1 MKYEGLRV
9 GVIVRN
15 STTAQIGNWRSIE
28 QEGAAELRI
37 TAGGGIPVLYDE
49 QGTSGR
55 SLLKRPVARQLLED
69 LSAKRLDAIYATDIS
84 RLTRDEYGADA
95 GTIARFLADNKA
107 LLITEKQDFRLW
119 QNDELRTFR
128 ILAAISGG
136 EIGDISSRMQ
146 AGVLSR
152 ARHEV
157 FLRAV
162 PIGYATEVIEVP
174 IRGRNATRL
183 SRKPI
188 KDPAMALMMERF
200 IECLRKHVSTGD
212 LVKEMNKL
220 GLGPVTQKNRH
231 DGEVHAWETRHVH
244 RMLDNP
250 LYYGIWIFGR
260 TTDRIENIQHSVP
273 ELAYWTRAD
282 ALEWSRKFKCKTR
295 AAKNITHPY
304 LRLRGWLVCATCGST
319 LIASGQKGYV
329 CTRFVRTTLPVGSCA
344 QRLQISHKK
353 AMALLRGLV
362 PLALA
367 EWHELDSALAQ
378 PKTEPDTRLDFARH
392 EMDSLDAD
400 WYAPNSPRPVPR
412 TILARMSELEKE
424 IGMLE
429 NEAADARTRTEIS
442 GQARAAIDAMKADP
456 LASYDQLPEPVQIE
470 FLRLL
475 LSDVTIEWVG
485 SWGKHKKYGVVSYV
499 NALTQLAGTLPW
511 TLASKLSTLFHA
523 PLRSAPSRPEATD
536 RAGRQSVHTYAP
548 VSGESSP
555 AFAQATGAS

>member
-15 STTAQIGNWRSIE
+15 STTAQVGNWRSIE
-28 QEGAAELRI
+28 QEGAAEARI
-37 TAGGGIPVLYDE
+37 LEGGGIPVLYDE

-69 LSAKRLDAIYATDIS
+69 LSAKRLDAIYAYDIS

-95 GTIARFLADNKA
+95 GTIARFLADNRA

-146 AGVLSR
+146 AGVMSR

-174 IRGRNATRL
+174 IRGRHATRL

-260 TTDRIENIQHSVP
+260 TTDRIEKIQHSAP

-295 AAKNITHPY
+295 AAKNFTHDNA
-304 LRLRGWLVCATCGST
+304 LRGWLVCATCGAR
-319 LIASGQKGYV
+319 LVASGQKGYV
-329 CTRFVRTTLPVGSCA
+329 CPRFVKTTLPVGSCA
-344 QRLQISHKK
+344 QRLQIGHAK

-367 EWHELDSALAQ
+367 EWQEMDGVLAQ

-392 EMDSLDAD
+392 EMDSLVAD
-400 WYAPNSPRPVPR
+400 WYAPDSPRPVPR
-412 TILARMSELEKE
+412 AILVRMSELENE
-424 IGMLE
+424 IVRLE
-429 NEAADARTRTEIS
+429 NEAADARIRTEIS

-456 LASYDQLPEPVQIE
+456 LASYDQLQEPVQVE

-475 LSDVTIEWVG
+475 LSDVTIEWTG
-485 SWGKHKKYGVVSYV
+485 SFGKNKKYGVVSYV

-511 TLASKLSTLFHA
+511 TLASKLSMLFHGTG
-523 PLRSAPSRPEATD
+523 RSGPSRPEATP
-536 RAGRQSVHTYAP
+536 RAAGQSLHMYGP
-548 VSGESSP
+548 VIAGSSP
-555 AFAQATGAS
+555 AFAQATGAA

>member
-15 STTAQIGNWRSIE
+15 STTAQVGNWRSIE

-146 AGVLSR
+146 AGMLSR

-157 FLRAV
+157 FLKTL

-183 SRKPI
+183 TRRPI
-188 KDPAMALMMERF
+188 KDLAVAPLMAKL
-200 IECLRKHVSTGD
+200 IECMRKHVSTGD
-212 LVKEMNKL
+212 VIKEMNQA
-220 GLGPVTQKNRH
+220 GIGPVTCRNKNDPEQRRW
-231 DGEVHAWETRHVH
+231 DTRHVH
-244 RMLDNP
+244 RVLDNP

-260 TTDRIENIQHSVP
+260 TINHGERIQHSVP
-273 ELAYWTRAD
+273 DLAYWTRSD
-282 ALEWSRKFKCKTR
+282 ALEWGRKFKSGTR
-295 AAKNITHPY
+295 SSRLERPVDNG
-304 LRLRGWLVCATCGST
+304 LRRWLVCGACGSRMMST
-319 LIASGQKGYV
+319 GQKSYA
-329 CTRFVRTTLPVGSCA
+329 CSRFKNP
-344 QRLQISHKK
+344 RLQSGGACNVSISHKK
-353 AMALLRGLV
+353 AMELLRGLV

-367 EWHELDSALAQ
+367 EWQEMDSALAK

-392 EMDSLDAD
+392 EMDSLAAD
-400 WYAPNSPRPVPR
+400 WYSPDSPRPVPR

-424 IGMLE
+424 IGRLE

-442 GQARAAIDAMKADP
+442 GQARAAIEAMKADP
-456 LASYDQLPEPVQIE
+456 LGAYDHLSEEVQVE
-470 FLRLL
+470 FLRLV
-475 LSDVTIEWVG
+475 LSDVTIEWTAGVG
-485 SWGKHKKYGVVSYV
+485 KKKEYRAKSYV

-511 TLASKLSTLFHA
+511 TLASKLSMLFHGTG
-523 PLRSAPSRPEATD
+523 RSGPSRPEATP
-536 RAGRQSVHTYAP
+536 RAAGQSLHMYGP
-548 VSGESSP
+548 VTGGSSP